1 MEYKTAR
8 QKSSSS
14 LKNRLMKLLV
24 DEVIEQMKLEIDMND
39 WTAIE
44 SLLFNV
50 SAELLEEYLPQ
61 YIGLGPKKEQQEEHD
76 G

>member
-8 QKSSSS
+8 Q
-14 LKNRLMKLLV
+14 LLV

-44 SLLFNV
+44 GLLSNV
-50 SAELLEEYLPQ
+50 SNELLEEYLPQ
-61 YIGLGPKKEQQEEHD
+61 YIRLGPKKEQHN
-76 G
+76 GRI